1 MQLLKCKDRDFI
13 THTLGMNLSI
23 KVKFATG
30 KQNADCVRLLNSH
43 IINHVE
49 QVYYETR
56 LA

>member
-1 MQLLKCKDRDFI
+1 MQLLKCKDSDFI

-30 KQNADCVRLLNSH
+30 KHNAYCVHLLNSH

-49 QVYYETR
+49 QVYYER
-56 LA
+56 